1 MTQSV
6 VLDTPV
12 MDNEEEED
20 ENLIQDDEYQVQ
32 HYNNQG
38 QKYSKD

>member
-12 MDNEEEED
+12 MDNEEED
-20 ENLIQDDEYQVQ
+20 ENLIEEDEYQVQ
-32 HYNNQG
+32 HYNLQG